1 MRNIFYSLLL
11 ISFSSQA
18 NNWFPLTVDV
28 WTPPFNED
36 LQRQEQSFTPLKKAE
51 KPWKICAAIPHLK
64 DAYWLAVNFSL
75 VDEAKRLGLRMRIK
89 EAGGYGRLQ
98 VQRKQI
104 IDCMDSGA
112 DALLL
117 SSVNNEGL
125 SDLVDRYTE
134 QGRPVID
141 MINWVNAKNITGR
154 AAATYWDNG
163 NLAGEY
169 LVKRLEGAPAN
180 ILWLPGPKGVG
191 WSIAANR
198 GFNDAIEDSNIKVLE
213 TLWGDTGREIQA
225 KLLNQAMKRHSKID
239 YIVGAAVAIEA
250 ALSITTRQGRS
261 GSTEFISFYYGPG
274 VHRTIAR
281 GKVLA
286 AVTDKQVLQT
296 KIAVDMAVRALEKKL
311 INKHIAPKV
320 EVVTQ
325 SNIRV
330 FDRNTSLPPKGFR
343 PVFSVNDWIRG
354 E

>member
-1 MRNIFYSLLL
+1 MRKIFYLLL
-11 ISFSSQA
+11 LVSFSSQA

-28 WTPPFNED
+28 WNPPFNED
-36 LQRQEQSFTPLKKAE
+36 LKRQEQSFTPLKKAA

-125 SDLVDRYTE
+125 SDLVDEFTK
-134 QGRPVID
+134 QGKPVID

-163 NLAGEY
+163 NLTGNY
-169 LVKRLEGAPAN
+169 LVERLEGATAN

-198 GFNDAIEDSNIKVLE
+198 GFNDAIKGSNIKVLE
-213 TLWGDTGREIQA
+213 TLWGDTGRKIQA

-261 GSTEFISFYYGPG
+261 DSMGFISFYYGPG

-311 INKHIAPKV
+311 LNKHIAPKV

-325 SNIRV
+325 NNIRA
-330 FDRNTSLPPKGFR
+330 FDRSTSLPPKGFR
-343 PVFSVNDWIRG
+343 PVFSVNDWVSD